1 MCREDVRDA
10 GLPGRWALR
19 GSSRVRNVIFAV
31 LGAFVLVLKPAYRGP
46 FEGVARAYVGNVS
59 VSFALYFAAVS
70 ATAGFRRPRPAA
82 AALTLIAVEAFELT
96 DGFFGAMGNVFD
108 PYDLLANAIGVGLAV
123 VVDVATARPPAS
135 QGRQKGVA

>member
-31 LGAFVLVLKPAYRGP
+31 LGAVVLVLKPAYRGP

-96 DGFFGAMGNVFD
+96 DGLFGAMGNVFD
-108 PYDLLANAIGVGLAV
+108 PYDLLANAAGVGLAV
-123 VVDVATARPPAS
+123 AVDVATNALWSSKGTREGAS
-135 QGRQKGVA
+135 